1 MAVKPNQNLAENR
14 RARFDH
20 EIVDTLE
27 AGIELRGHEVKAVKS
42 GRFELSGSYAL
53 IRGGEL
59 WLLNSKI
66 PPYQAGNT
74 PEGYDPER
82 TRRLLLKKEEIV
94 ALTGKLKEKGWSLIP
109 LRAYLKHGIVKIALG
124 LGRARNKGD
133 KRELLKK
140 RDIERET
147 QRKF

>member
-1 MAVKPNQNLAENR
+1 MADSHLAENR

-20 EIVDTLE
+20 EIVDTIE
-27 AGIELRGHEVKAVKS
+27 AGIELIGGEVKSVKS
-42 GRFELSGSYAL
+42 GHFELSGSYAI

-66 PPYQAGNT
+66 PPYQPKNM
-74 PEGYDPER
+74 PESYEPTR
-82 TRRLLLKKEEIV
+82 TRRLLLKKEEIKT
-94 ALTGKLKEKGWSLIP
+94 LTGKLEEKGWSLIP
-109 LRAYLKHGIVKIALG
+109 LNSYLKHGIIKIGLG

-140 RDIERET
+140 RDIEREM

>member
-1 MAVKPNQNLAENR
+1 MADSHLAENR

-20 EIVDTLE
+20 EITDTIE
-27 AGIELRGHEVKAVKS
+27 AGIELIGGEVKSVKS
-42 GRFELSGSYAL
+42 GHFELSGSYAL
-53 IRGGEL
+53 IRNGEL
-59 WLLNSKI
+59 WLLNSKV
-66 PPYQAGNT
+66 PPYQPKNM
-74 PEGYDPER
+74 PESYEPTR
-82 TRRLLLKKEEIV
+82 TRKLLLKKEEIK
-94 ALTGKLKEKGWSLIP
+94 ALTGKLEEKGWSLIP
-109 LRAYLKHGIVKIALG
+109 LHAYIKHGIIKIALG

>member
-1 MAVKPNQNLAENR
+1 MADSRLAENR

-20 EIVDTLE
+20 EITDTIE
-27 AGIELRGHEVKAVKS
+27 AGIELIGGEVKSVKS
-42 GRFELSGSYAL
+42 GHFELSGSYAL
-53 IRGGEL
+53 IRNGEL
-59 WLLNSKI
+59 WLLNSKS
-66 PPYQAGNT
+66 PPYQPKNL
-74 PEGYDPER
+74 PESYEPTR
-82 TRRLLLKKEEIV
+82 TRKLLLKKDEIK
-94 ALTGKLKEKGWSLIP
+94 ALTGKLEEKGWSLIP
-109 LRAYLKHGIVKIALG
+109 LHAYIKHGIIKIALG

>member
-1 MAVKPNQNLAENR
+1 MADSHLAENR

-20 EIVDTLE
+20 EIVDTIE
-27 AGIELRGHEVKAVKS
+27 AGIELQGPEVKSVKT
-42 GRFELSGSYAL
+42 GHFELSGSYAL
-53 IRGGEL
+53 IRRNEL

-66 PPYQAGNT
+66 PPYQANNM
-74 PEGYDPER
+74 PEGYEPER
-82 TRRLLLKKEEIV
+82 SRRLLLKKEEIS

-109 LRAYLKHGIVKIALG
+109 LHAYLKHGIIKLALG

-133 KRELLKK
+133 KREHIKK
-140 RDIERET
+140 RDLERET